1 LIFDAVDTN
10 ADGGIEVAE
19 FTAYFT
25 SLGLTDAAFAKTV
38 FEAMD
43 ANHDGSLS
51 RDEFA
56 AFGTE
61 FFVGQDAASP
71 SRHFFGPLV
80 A

>member
-1 LIFDAVDTN
+1 MIFDAIDTN
-10 ADGGIEVAE
+10 NDGGIEVAE

-25 SLGLTDAAFAKTV
+25 SLGLNDAAFAKSV

-43 ANHDGSLS
+43 ANNDGSLS
-51 RDEFA
+51 REEFA

-71 SRHFFGPLV
+71 SRHFFGP
-80 A
+80 